1 MPKFTLVL
9 IIMGVLMSD
18 SFMGD
23 LFLKFILIWNI
34 ILNDTNRKTFVGN
47 ICACA
52 DLHGSLHIC

>member
-1 MPKFTLVL
+1 
-9 IIMGVLMSD
+9 MSD